1 MWMLLLQ
8 VVLIALN
15 AVFACAEIAVISV
28 NENKIE
34 KMADEG
40 NRKAKKL
47 LNLVCDPSR
56 FLATIQ
62 VAITL
67 SGFLGSAFAA
77 DNFSEYIVDWLVNM
91 GVGISPAILDTIA
104 VIVITIILSYF
115 TLVFGELVPKQVAMR
130 KKDQLALSV
139 AGLITVISKIFKP
152 LVSLLTIST
161 NAVLRL
167 IGIDPDE
174 GSEEVSEEEI
184 RLMVEAGSEK
194 GTIDHE
200 ENEWIQNVFEFDDL
214 PIKDVM
220 THRKDVT
227 MLNMM
232 DTEQVW
238 DEQIMRSSHS
248 LFPLYHE
255 TKDTI
260 VGVLN
265 AKKFFRLKDHSRE
278 AVMTNAVSEPY
289 FVPENLKAD
298 VLFRNMK
305 KDKEKMAIVL
315 DEYGGVCGIITMNDL
330 IEELIGDLN
339 DDEQT
344 EWIEP
349 AGKDRWKL
357 IGNVPLDEIMEATG
371 VEIEPED
378 TGTLNGLIYETLCRV
393 PDDGERFGFE
403 KDGLRFE
410 IVQIKNHQVRYATVA
425 KIQTDEKSN
434 RQE

>member
-1 MWMLLLQ
+1 MDDHVIWMLLLQ
-8 VVLIALN
+8 VVLIGLN

-28 NENKIE
+28 NENKVE
-34 KMADEG
+34 KLAEKG

-47 LNLVCDPSR
+47 LGLVEDPAR

-77 DNFSEYIVDWLVNM
+77 DNFSGYFVDWLVGL
-91 GVGISPAILDTIA
+91 GVSISPEILDTIA

-115 TLVFGELVPKQVAMR
+115 TLVFGELVPKQIAMR
-130 KKDQLALSV
+130 KKEQLALSV
-139 AGLITVISKIFKP
+139 ASLITVISLVFKP

-161 NAVLRL
+161 NGVLRL
-167 IGIDPDE
+167 FGMDPNDE
-174 GSEEVSEEEI
+174 GDDVSEEEI

-194 GTIDHE
+194 GTIDLE

-220 THRKDVT
+220 THRKDVR
-227 MLNMM
+227 ML
-232 DTEQVW
+232 DWSDPIEVW
-238 DEQIMRSSHS
+238 NEQIMKSSHS
-248 LFPLYHE
+248 LLPLYQE
-255 TKDTI
+255 NKDHI

-265 AKKFFRLKDHSRE
+265 VKRYFRLKDRSNKE
-278 AVMTNAVSEPY
+278 DVKKAILEPY

-298 VLFRNMK
+298 VLFRHMK
-305 KDKEKMAIVL
+305 KEKKKLAIVL
-315 DEYGGVCGIITMNDL
+315 DEYGGVCGVVTMNDL

-344 EWIEP
+344 QWIEP
-349 AGKDRWKL
+349 AGKNRWKL
-357 IGNVPLDEIMEATG
+357 IGNVSLDEIEEMTG
-371 VEIEPED
+371 VIMED
-378 TGTLNGLIYETLCRV
+378 GEEETLNGLIYKVLDRV

-403 KDGLRFE
+403 KDGLGFE
-410 IVQIKNHQVRYATVA
+410 IVLIKDHQVHYAIV
-425 KIQTDEKSN
+425 KKLDQD
-434 RQE
+434 